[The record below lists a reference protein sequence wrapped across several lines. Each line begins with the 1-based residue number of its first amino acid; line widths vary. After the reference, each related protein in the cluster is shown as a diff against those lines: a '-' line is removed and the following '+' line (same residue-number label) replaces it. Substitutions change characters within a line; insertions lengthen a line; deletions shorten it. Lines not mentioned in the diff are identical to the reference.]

1 MSTIDGRFRIGG
13 GRVLE
18 TGVVQS
24 LKDFGEVMESLIVSS
39 SNLVSRMDWRDG
51 ENVSR
56 KMQTS
61 TSMSTLNEGY
71 IVGQGRA
78 NTKIGIA
85 MSYTSVLVPQ
95 KTTQLL
101 KTAY

>member
-1 MSTIDGRFRIGG
+1 MSTIDGRFRISG

-24 LKDFGEVMESLIVSS
+24 LKDFGEVMESLMVSS

-61 TSMSTLNEGY
+61 TSMSTLNEG
-71 IVGQGRA
+71 
-78 NTKIGIA
+78 
-85 MSYTSVLVPQ
+85 
-95 KTTQLL
+95 
-101 KTAY
+101 